1 MAKSDKQS
9 DKQVKV
15 TLVRSVLGRPEKH
28 KRVVLALG
36 LKRTNRSVVLPD
48 NAVVRGM
55 INKVSHLVV
64 AEAV

>member
-1 MAKSDKQS
+1 MAKS

>member
-1 MAKSDKQS
+1 MAKS

-15 TLVRSVLGRPEKH
+15 TLVRSVLGRPAKH

-48 NAVVRGM
+48 NDIVRGM